1 VNYITN
7 PKGSQKMDIVRVLAL
22 LNKHI
27 LDLETNIQ
35 YKEWEIENLRKEN
48 EQLKNGIEE
57 KIKKYEKE
65 I

>member
-1 VNYITN
+1 MNYITN
-7 PKGSQKMDIVRVLAL
+7 PKGSQKMAIVRVLQL

-27 LDLETNIQ
+27 LDLETDNQ
-35 YKEWEIENLRKEN
+35 YKEWEINNLRKEI
-48 EQLKNGIEE
+48 EQLKNGLEE